1 MAETIIWSKN
11 GCPYCDQA
19 KALLKGSG
27 IQFEER
33 NISEQPEL
41 RETLLETL
49 DQVNPGA
56 PKTVP
61 QIWLYGKFIGDY
73 RALCQYYEDHNM
85 WMGNAGV

>member
-1 MAETIIWSKN
+1 MAETIVWSKN

-19 KALLKGSG
+19 KEMLDRSG
-27 IQFEER
+27 IKYEER
-33 NISEQPEL
+33 NISESPEL

-61 QIWLYGKFIGDY
+61 QIWVHGEFVGDY
-73 RALCQYYEDHNM
+73 LALCQYYEDHNM
-85 WMGNAGV
+85 WSGNSGA

>member
-1 MAETIIWSKN
+1 MADTVVWSKN

-19 KALLKGSG
+19 KALLDSSG
-27 IQFEER
+27 IRYEER
-33 NISEQPEL
+33 NISENTEL

-61 QIWLYGKFIGDY
+61 QIWLHGKFVGDY
-73 RALCQYYEDHNM
+73 LALRRYYEEHNM
-85 WMGNAGV
+85 YIGNQGL